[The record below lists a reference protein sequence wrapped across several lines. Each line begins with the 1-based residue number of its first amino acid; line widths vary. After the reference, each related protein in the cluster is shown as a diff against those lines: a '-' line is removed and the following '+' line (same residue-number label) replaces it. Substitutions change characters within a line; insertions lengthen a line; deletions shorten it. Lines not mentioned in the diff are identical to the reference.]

1 MWEQSMEGMMGLVS
15 KSTPSGYTFLAERS
29 GSTLFN
35 KVPNNEYA
43 KGSILPHLNNLSTK
57 SALFGIC
64 CTKEDSR
71 NLVDASSVVLTPVNH
86 CCELV
91 LEEVK
96 SPFIQEII

>member
-29 GSTLFN
+29 GSNLFN

-43 KGSILPHLNNLSTK
+43 KGSILPQLNNLSTK
-57 SALFGIC
+57 SALLGIC

-71 NLVDASSVVLTPVNH
+71 NLVDAGNVVLTPVNH
-86 CCELV
+86 CCEMVLV
-91 LEEVK
+91 EVK
-96 SPFIQEII
+96 SPIT